1 MGWTTTSDYERH
13 GRGLFTIQEY
23 LDQRFASD
31 HPDFPHHEVLDSRLH
46 GKTEYYAAIRS
57 TPREGDDR
65 EMGKAVVFALIA
77 LVSYKPRDPEGQTLG
92 WKEMSENSGPYC
104 FNCPDRILSMLD
116 ETDNENALEWRATCH
131 AHHVEKRKTGRA
143 FENGAKVRFKMPF
156 RFPGGIERREFT
168 VEKHG
173 RTLRFRAEDGT
184 LCRIP
189 KAKEQSF
196 EVIDPRVDP

>member
-13 GRGLFTIQEY
+13 GRGLFTIREY

-31 HPDFPHHEVLDSRLH
+31 HPDFPRHEVLDSSLH
-46 GKTEYYAAIRS
+46 GKTEYYAAVRS
-57 TPREGDDR
+57 TDR
-65 EMGKAVVFALIA
+65 ETGRVIVFALIA
-77 LVSYKPRDPEGQTLG
+77 LVSYKPRDPDGHTLG

-116 ETDNENALEWRATCH
+116 ETDNGNALEWRATCR
-131 AHHVEKRKTGRA
+131 AHRAQKRKAGGA
-143 FENGAKVRFKMPF
+143 FQEGARVRFKMPF
-156 RFPGGIERREFT
+156 RFPGGIERQEFI

-173 RTLRFRAEDGT
+173 RALRFRAEDGT
-184 LCRIP
+184 LCSIP

-196 EVIDPRVDP
+196 EVIDPRADP